1 MTFFAHGGISLQFSE
16 MNVCILNE
24 TLSHK
29 FHPYSILST
38 LTKVESVAYQ
48 VLRGKVKSRFDHHKS
63 KISAKISKVLLMRTM
78 LRTHSK
84 PGQKFTKTY
93 IVQWHLRCL
102 RERKHCSLTLLLPQL
117 ATSHD
122 EFFFYFSTCT
132 PFFQTLPSHLTSFCL
147 I

>member
-1 MTFFAHGGISLQFSE
+1 M
-16 MNVCILNE
+16 
-24 TLSHK
+24 
-29 FHPYSILST
+29 
-38 LTKVESVAYQ
+38 
-48 VLRGKVKSRFDHHKS
+48 SRFDHYKS
-63 KISAKISKVLLMRTM
+63 KIFTKLSKILLMKTM
-78 LRTHSK
+78 LRIHSK

-147 I
+147 IWKRVKKVSIKTSNYKDFFFQNDRFFSITLILYRLELSMSANLLENLLY

>member
-1 MTFFAHGGISLQFSE
+1 M
-16 MNVCILNE
+16 
-24 TLSHK
+24 
-29 FHPYSILST
+29 
-38 LTKVESVAYQ
+38 
-48 VLRGKVKSRFDHHKS
+48 SRFDHYKS
-63 KISAKISKVLLMRTM
+63 KIFTKLSKILLMKTM
-78 LRTHSK
+78 LRIHSK

-147 I
+147 IWKRVKKVSILQRFFFSKWQIFFNHTYSLSIRAFNECQPFRKPTLLKVA